1 MGMIRQKFTLF
12 MRVFFFAAIVLV
24 FANAAL
30 ADSVVVLETNYG
42 KLKIALN
49 EKKAPI
55 STKNFLAYVN
65 NHFYDGLIFHR
76 VIPGFMVQGGGFKPG
91 MMKVKT
97 KGPIVNEADNGLK
110 NTRGSLAMARTSQ
123 QDSATSQFFI
133 NLKDNAFLDHGVGG
147 FGYAVF
153 GQVVE
158 GLDIIDKIAKVK
170 TGQFKQFSD
179 VPIED
184 VIITKAY
191 RVDKLGKLTQ

>member
-1 MGMIRQKFTLF
+1 MGMISAPLRFFL
-12 MRVFFFAAIVLV
+12 RVFLFTAMLLV
-24 FANAAL
+24 FVNSAL
-30 ADSVVVLETNYG
+30 AGPIVILETNYG
-42 KLKIALN
+42 RLKIALN
-49 EKKAPI
+49 EEKAPI

-76 VIPGFMVQGGGFKPG
+76 VIPNFMVQGGGFKPG
-91 MMKVKT
+91 MAQVKT
-97 KGPIVNEADNGLK
+97 SKPIVNEADNGLK

-158 GLDIIDKIAKVK
+158 GLDIVDKIARVK
-170 TGQFKQFSD
+170 IGQFKQFSD
-179 VPIED
+179 VPVED
-184 VIITKAY
+184 VIIIKAY
-191 RVDKLGKLTQ
+191 EADL